1 MCYNEFVEKTFSGGE
16 LMNKSDSNTITDV
29 ANEAMEL
36 NRKLINVMLNHSM
49 KESEIFVQHYETQ
62 LKMKTQFLA
71 DLEDEEP
78 PKFFKSAHRDWD
90 QRKEKLES
98 EIDEI
103 SKKLYEEYCEIGKTL
118 EVLSEN

>member
-1 MCYNEFVEKTFSGGE
+1 
-16 LMNKSDSNTITDV
+16 MNKSDSNTTTDV

-78 PKFFKSAHRDWD
+78 PKFFKSAHRDWE

>member
-78 PKFFKSAHRDWD
+78 PKFFKSAHRDWE

>member
-16 LMNKSDSNTITDV
+16 LMNKSDSNTTTDV

-62 LKMKTQFLA
+62 LKMKTRFLA

-78 PKFFKSAHRDWD
+78 LKFFKSAHRDWE

>member
-62 LKMKTQFLA
+62 LKMKTQFPFQQA
-71 DLEDEEP
+71 
-78 PKFFKSAHRDWD
+78 
-90 QRKEKLES
+90 
-98 EIDEI
+98 
-103 SKKLYEEYCEIGKTL
+103 
-118 EVLSEN
+118 

>member
-1 MCYNEFVEKTFSGGE
+1 
-16 LMNKSDSNTITDV
+16 MNKSDSNTTTDV

-78 PKFFKSAHRDWD
+78 PKFFKSAHRDWE
-90 QRKEKLES
+90 QRKEKGS
-98 EIDEI
+98 I
-103 SKKLYEEYCEIGKTL
+103 TL
-118 EVLSEN
+118 IQIIIPLVLKVWDYGAEQDFQKWHIWSARMILT